1 MASLRELLAKE
12 EELDREWTWLNTAI
26 NSVARALADCEDA
39 HAFRLMQRQMMAVG
53 QRRVELRMQIAEM
66 ERGGRRSLFQ

>member
-26 NSVARALADCEDA
+26 DQVARALADREDA
-39 HAFRLMQRQMMAVG
+39 HAFGLMQRQMMDVG
-53 QRRVELRMQIAEM
+53 C
-66 ERGGRRSLFQ
+66 GRI